1 MAGGGGTNHPPAEE
15 DETQEIHNRRRII
28 AFGRQAPHILKMA
41 LHGFQHVL
49 RWAEFTTVRSAP
61 DGSDED
67 AFTQAVFNSPF
78 SLIQR
83 ADGTWVITPTRLN
96 VTIRMD
102 TPNSW
107 VVSGRQSA
115 ALLVHEQG
123 HYNITAVG
131 ARDCHTDILAIV
143 GNSADDVQSQ
153 VNSIVSSAQSLIA
166 SVNDIYDEDP
176 NCGTDHGSDSSAQAQ
191 WNLKI
196 RNAMNSPTT
205 RLADLNVCSGTSP

>member
-1 MAGGGGTNHPPAEE
+1 MRPNKLIIGFESLPLVAKHHTFSKWPSTVSNTFFAGPNSQRFSLHLT
-15 DETQEIHNRRRII
+15 
-28 AFGRQAPHILKMA
+28 APTKTL
-41 LHGFQHVL
+41 
-49 RWAEFTTVRSAP
+49 
-61 DGSDED
+61 
-67 AFTQAVFNSPF
+67 
-78 SLIQR
+78 LIQR
-83 ADGTWVITPTRLN
+83 AEGTWVITPTRLN

-115 ALLVHEQG
+115 ALLAHEQG
-123 HYNITAVG
+123 HYKITALG

-143 GNSADDVQSQ
+143 GDSAGDVQSQ

-166 SVNDIYDEDP
+166 SVNDLYDEDP

-196 RNAMNSPTT
+196 RNAMNSPTA